1 MEGDIG
7 RALGSTVIQQMRNN
21 KSLKSSRTWEEGSD
35 SRDNKE
41 EKLNVG
47 GKKQGAS

>member
-1 MEGDIG
+1 M
-7 RALGSTVIQQMRNN
+7 IQQTRNN
-21 KSLKSSRTWEEGSD
+21 KSLKSSRTLEEGSD
-35 SRDNKE
+35 NKDNKE